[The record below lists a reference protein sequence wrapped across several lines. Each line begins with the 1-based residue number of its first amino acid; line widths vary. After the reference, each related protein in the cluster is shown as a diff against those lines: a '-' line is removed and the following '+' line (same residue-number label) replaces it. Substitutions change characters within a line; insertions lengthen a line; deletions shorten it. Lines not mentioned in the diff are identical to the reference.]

1 MCLGVP
7 GRIEEILNSSPL
19 QRSARVSFG
28 GIVREINLA
37 YVPEAQTGDYVIVHV
52 GVAISVVR
60 ENEAQKIFHEL
71 EQLVE
76 PISSPGNTE

>member
-7 GRIEEILNSSPL
+7 GRIEEILNNSPL

-37 YVPEAQTGDYVIVHV
+37 YVPDAQTGDYVIVHV

-76 PISSPGNTE
+76 PITSRGNAE

>member
-60 ENEAQKIFHEL
+60 ENEAQKIFREL

-76 PISSPGNTE
+76 PITSRGNAE

>member
-76 PISSPGNTE
+76 PITSRGNAE